1 MNDTSDVNRATMVQ
15 EADVLVIGGGLHGTS
30 SAFHLARRGAKVIV
44 LEADYVAR
52 HSSGVNAG
60 GVRTLGRPLPEI
72 PLALM
77 SREIWH
83 GMPSLLGDGED
94 GGFVASG
101 QLKIAETDAELDACR
116 ERVALLESHGFTHEK
131 VIDRE
136 TVLELEPA
144 LARHVTGGIWVAR
157 DGYALPYR
165 TTTAFRLAAQ
175 RLGANFLEGTPV
187 RRIEQRGTRWFAH
200 TPRGTF
206 SADKL
211 LVTAGAWSG
220 ELAKQVGEAVPV
232 HPEGLMLMVTHRVA
246 PFCNATLGATGR
258 PLSFKQFDN
267 GTVVIGGKLIGIA
280 DLAGRH
286 GEIDFARLVRSART
300 VTDLFPH
307 LRHLGVNR
315 AWAGVEAF
323 TQDELPVISASRAA
337 SNLYYSFGYCGSGF
351 QLGPGCGKLVSE
363 LMLDGTP
370 SLSLDAFAIDRF
382 GRASAAA
389 PLASPLS
396 SHAAAASPVAH

>member
-1 MNDTSDVNRATMVQ
+1 MNDARTPPASAIQ
-15 EADVLVIGGGLHGTS
+15 EADVLVIGGGLHGSS
-30 SAFHLARRGAKVIV
+30 SAFHMARRGASVIV
-44 LEADYVAR
+44 LEADYVGR

-83 GMPSLLGDGED
+83 ALPDTIGDD
-94 GGFVASG
+94 GGFVPSG
-101 QLKIAETDAELDACR
+101 QLKIAETEAELEACR
-116 ERVALLESHGFTHEK
+116 ERVALLESLGFTHEK
-131 VIDRE
+131 LIDRE

-144 LARHVTGGIWVAR
+144 LAKHVTGGIWVER
-157 DGYALPYR
+157 DGYALPFR

-175 RLGANFLEGTPV
+175 KHGARFYEGTAVTHIAP
-187 RRIEQRGTRWFAH
+187 RGERWLAQ

-206 SADKL
+206 AARRL

-220 ELAKQVGEAVPV
+220 ELARQAGEPVPV
-232 HPEGLMLMVTHRVA
+232 RPEGLMLMVTHRVA
-246 PFCNATLGATGR
+246 PFCRATLGATGR

-280 DLAGRH
+280 DLPGRH
-286 GEIDFARLVRSART
+286 GEVDFMRLVKSAQT
-300 VTDLFPH
+300 VVDLFPH

-323 TQDELPVISASRAA
+323 TADSLPIISASRRAA
-337 SNLYYSFGYCGSGF
+337 NLYYSFGYCGSGF
-351 QLGPGCGKLVSE
+351 QLGPACGRLVAE
-363 LMLDGTP
+363 LVLDGAP

-382 GRASAAA
+382 ARAAVQA
-389 PLASPLS
+389 PLAGV
-396 SHAAAASPVAH
+396 AAH

>member
-1 MNDTSDVNRATMVQ
+1 MNDTTHLHEV
-15 EADVLVIGGGLHGTS
+15 DVLVVGGGLHGTS
-30 SAFHLARRGAKVIV
+30 SAFHMARRGAKVIV

-77 SREIWH
+77 SREIWYR
-83 GMPSLLGDGED
+83 MSDLLCED
-94 GGFVASG
+94 GGFVPSG
-101 QLKIAETDAELDACR
+101 QLKIAETDDELEACR
-116 ERVALLESHGFTHEK
+116 QRVALLESHGFTHEK

-136 TVLELEPA
+136 SVLELEPA
-144 LARHVTGGIWVAR
+144 LARHVTGGIWVER
-157 DGYALPYR
+157 DGFALPYR

-175 RLGANFLEGTPV
+175 RLGARFLEGTPV
-187 RRIEQRGTRWFAH
+187 RRIEQRGTRWFAV
-200 TPRGTF
+200 TSRGTF
-206 SADKL
+206 SAEKL

-220 ELAKQVGEAVPV
+220 ELTKQVGEPVPV

-246 PFCNATLGATGR
+246 PFCRATLGATGK

-280 DLAGRH
+280 DLANRH
-286 GEIDFARLVRSART
+286 GEVDFARLVRSART

-307 LRHLGVNR
+307 LRNLGVNR

-323 TQDELPVISASRAA
+323 TEDELPVISASRKA

-363 LMLDGTP
+363 LILDGAP
-370 SLSLDAFAIDRF
+370 SIPLDAFAIDRF
-382 GRASAAA
+382 GRD
-389 PLASPLS
+389 S
-396 SHAAAASPVAH
+396 SFSRTAQLVTH

>member
-1 MNDTSDVNRATMVQ
+1 MNETI
-15 EADVLVIGGGLHGTS
+15 EADVIVVGGGLHGTS
-30 SAFHLARRGAKVIV
+30 SALHLAKRGAKVIV

-83 GMPSLLGDGED
+83 GMAELIGED
-94 GGFVASG
+94 GGFVPSG
-101 QLKIAETDAELDACR
+101 QLKIAETEEELQTCR

-144 LARHVTGGIWVAR
+144 LARHVTGGIWVER

-175 RLGANFLEGTPV
+175 RLGVRFLEGTPA
-187 RRIEQRGTRWFAH
+187 RHIEQRGERWFAQ

-206 SADKL
+206 SAQKML
-211 LVTAGAWSG
+211 IASGAWSG
-220 ELAKQVGEAVPV
+220 ELSKQAGEPVPV

-246 PFCNATLGATGR
+246 PFCRATLGATGR

-280 DLAGRH
+280 DLANRH
-286 GEIDFARLVRSART
+286 GEVDFMRLVKSAKT

-307 LRHLGVNR
+307 LRNLGVNR

-323 TQDELPVISASRAA
+323 TEDELPVISASRTA

-363 LMLDGTP
+363 LMLDGAP
-370 SLSLDAFAIDRF
+370 SIPLDAFAVDRF
-382 GRASAAA
+382 DA
-389 PLASPLS
+389 P
-396 SHAAAASPVAH
+396 AASSSNADAATLVAH

>member
-1 MNDTSDVNRATMVQ
+1 MNDARTPPASALQ
-15 EADVLVIGGGLHGTS
+15 EADVLVIGGGLHGSS
-30 SAFHLARRGAKVIV
+30 SAFHMARRGASVIV
-44 LEADYVAR
+44 LEADYVGR

-77 SREIWH
+77 SREVWH
-83 GMPSLLGDGED
+83 TLPDTIGHD
-94 GGFVASG
+94 GGFVPSG
-101 QLKIAETDAELDACR
+101 QLKIAETEAELEECR
-116 ERVALLESHGFTHEK
+116 ERVALLEAHGFTHEK
-131 VIDRE
+131 LIDRE

-144 LARHVTGGIWVAR
+144 LAKHVTGGIWVER
-157 DGYALPYR
+157 DGYALPFR

-175 RLGANFLEGTPV
+175 KHGARFHEGTAV
-187 RRIEQRGTRWFAH
+187 THIEPRGERWIAQ

-206 SADKL
+206 AARKL

-220 ELAKQVGEAVPV
+220 ELARQAGEPVPV

-246 PFCNATLGATGR
+246 PFCRATLGATGR

-280 DLAGRH
+280 ELPGRH
-286 GEIDFARLVRSART
+286 GEVDFMRLVKSAQT
-300 VTDLFPH
+300 VVDLFPH

-323 TQDELPVISASRAA
+323 TADSLPIISASRRAA
-337 SNLYYSFGYCGSGF
+337 NLYYSFGYCGSGF
-351 QLGPGCGKLVSE
+351 QLGPACGRLVSE
-363 LMLDGTP
+363 LVLDGAP

-382 GRASAAA
+382 ERAAVQA
-389 PLASPLS
+389 PLAGV
-396 SHAAAASPVAH
+396 AAH

>member
-1 MNDTSDVNRATMVQ
+1 VNETNHVAT
-15 EADVLVIGGGLHGTS
+15 EADVIVVGGGLHGTS

-77 SREIWH
+77 SRDIWH
-83 GMPSLLGDGED
+83 GMRDLLGED
-94 GGFVASG
+94 GGFVPSG
-101 QLKIAETDAELDACR
+101 QLKIAETEAELETCR
-116 ERVALLESHGFTHEK
+116 QRVALLESHGFTHEK
-131 VIDRE
+131 VIDRD
-136 TVLELEPA
+136 TVRELEPA
-144 LARHVTGGIWVAR
+144 LAKHVTGGIWVER

-175 RLGANFLEGTPV
+175 RLGVRFLEGTPV
-187 RRIEQRGTRWFAH
+187 RRIEQRGARWIAA
-200 TPRGTF
+200 TPRGAF
-206 SADKL
+206 SAQKML
-211 LVTAGAWSG
+211 IASGAWSG
-220 ELAKQVGEAVPV
+220 ELAKQAGEPVPV
-232 HPEGLMLMVTHRVA
+232 HAEGLMLMVTHRVA
-246 PFCNATLGATGR
+246 PFCRATLGATGR

-280 DLAGRH
+280 ELAHRH
-286 GEIDFARLVRSART
+286 GEVDFMRLVKSAKT

-307 LRHLGVNR
+307 LRNLGVNR

-323 TQDELPVISASRAA
+323 TADELPVISASRTA
-337 SNLYYSFGYCGSGF
+337 SELYYSFGYCGSGF

-363 LMLDGTP
+363 LMLDGAP
-370 SLSLDAFAIDRF
+370 SMSLDAFAIDRF
-382 GRASAAA
+382 DARAT
-389 PLASPLS
+389 
-396 SHAAAASPVAH
+396 AASSAESTTLVAH

>member
-1 MNDTSDVNRATMVQ
+1 MNDARTSPASVVQ
-15 EADVLVIGGGLHGTS
+15 EADVLVIGGGLHGSS
-30 SAFHLARRGAKVIV
+30 SAFHMARRGASVIV
-44 LEADYVAR
+44 LEADYVGR

-83 GMPSLLGDGED
+83 ALPDTIGDD
-94 GGFVASG
+94 GGFVPSG
-101 QLKIAETDAELDACR
+101 QLKIAETEAELAECR
-116 ERVALLESHGFTHEK
+116 ERVALLKSHGFTHEK
-131 VIDRE
+131 LIDRE

-144 LARHVTGGIWVAR
+144 LAKHVTGGIWVER
-157 DGYALPYR
+157 DGYALPFR

-175 RLGANFLEGTPV
+175 KHGARFYEGTAV
-187 RRIEQRGTRWFAH
+187 THIEPRGERWLAR

-206 SADKL
+206 AACKL
-211 LVTAGAWSG
+211 LVAAGAWSG
-220 ELAKQVGEAVPV
+220 ELARQAGEPVPV

-246 PFCNATLGATGR
+246 PFCRATLGATGR

-280 DLAGRH
+280 DLPGRH
-286 GEIDFARLVRSART
+286 GEVDFMRLVKSAQT
-300 VTDLFPH
+300 VVDLFPH

-323 TQDELPVISASRAA
+323 TADSLPILSASRRAA
-337 SNLYYSFGYCGSGF
+337 NLYYSFGYCGSGF
-351 QLGPGCGKLVSE
+351 QLGPACGQLVSE
-363 LMLDGTP
+363 LVLDGAP

-382 GRASAAA
+382 ERAAVPA
-389 PLASPLS
+389 PLAG
-396 SHAAAASPVAH
+396 VTAH

>member
-1 MNDTSDVNRATMVQ
+1 MSDTTDIQ
-15 EADVLVIGGGLHGTS
+15 QADVLVIGGGLHGTS
-30 SAFHLARRGAKVIV
+30 SAFHLARRGLKVIV

-52 HSSGVNAG
+52 HASGVNAG

-83 GMPSLLGDGED
+83 GMSELLGEN

-101 QLKIAETDAELDACR
+101 QLKIAETNDELDACR
-116 ERVALLESHGFTHEK
+116 QRVALLESHGFTHEK

-136 TVLELEPA
+136 TVLGLEPA
-144 LARHVTGGIWVAR
+144 LAPHVTGGIWVEH

-175 RLGANFLEGTPV
+175 RLGARFLEGTPV
-187 RRIEQRGTRWFAH
+187 RRIEQRGTRWFAV
-200 TPRGTF
+200 TPHGAF
-206 SADKL
+206 SASQL

-220 ELAKQVGEAVPV
+220 ELAKQVGESVPV
-232 HPEGLMLMVTHRVA
+232 HPEGLMLMVTQRVA
-246 PFCNATLGATGR
+246 PFCRATLGATGR

-267 GTVVIGGKLIGIA
+267 GTVVIGGKLIGFA
-280 DLAGRH
+280 DVANRH
-286 GEIDFARLVRSART
+286 GEVDFARLVRSART

-323 TQDELPVISASRAA
+323 TEDELPVISASRKAA
-337 SNLYYSFGYCGSGF
+337 NLYYSFAYCGSGF

-363 LMLDGTP
+363 LMLDGKP
-370 SLSLDAFAIDRF
+370 SLSLDAFAVDRF
-382 GRASAAA
+382 GRA
-389 PLASPLS
+389 
-396 SHAAAASPVAH
+396 AAASRPGASHLVAH

>member
-1 MNDTSDVNRATMVQ
+1 MSDSTNM
-15 EADVLVIGGGLHGTS
+15 EADVLVVGGGLHGTS
-30 SAFHLARRGAKVIV
+30 SAFHMARRGAKVIV

-77 SREIWH
+77 SRELWH
-83 GMPSLLGDGED
+83 RMSDLLGDD
-94 GGFVASG
+94 GGFVPSG
-101 QLKIAETDAELDACR
+101 QLKIAETDDELEACR
-116 ERVALLESHGFTHEK
+116 QRVALLESHGFTHEK
-131 VIDRE
+131 MIDRE
-136 TVLELEPA
+136 SVLELEPA
-144 LARHVTGGIWVAR
+144 LARHVTGGIWVER
-157 DGYALPYR
+157 DGFALPYR

-175 RLGANFLEGTPV
+175 RLGCRFLEGAPV
-187 RRIEQRGTRWFAH
+187 RRIEQRGTQWVAM
-200 TPRGTF
+200 TPQRTF
-206 SADKL
+206 SAQKL

-220 ELAKQVGEAVPV
+220 ELTKQVGEPVPM

-246 PFCNATLGATGR
+246 PFCRATLGATGR

-280 DLAGRH
+280 DLENRH
-286 GEIDFARLVRSART
+286 GEVDFARLVRSAQT

-323 TQDELPVISASRAA
+323 TEDELPVISASRKAA
-337 SNLYYSFGYCGSGF
+337 HLYYSFGYCGSGF

-363 LMLDGTP
+363 LILDGAP
-370 SLSLDAFAIDRF
+370 SIPLDAFAVDRF
-382 GRASAAA
+382 GRASPSSRAAQ
-389 PLASPLS
+389 L
-396 SHAAAASPVAH
+396 VAH

>member
-1 MNDTSDVNRATMVQ
+1 MNDASDIQ
-15 EADVLVIGGGLHGTS
+15 EADVLVVGGGLHGTS
-30 SAFHLARRGAKVIV
+30 SAFHMTKRGVKVIV

-60 GVRTLGRPLPEI
+60 GVRTLGRPVPEI

-83 GMPSLLGDGED
+83 SMTDLIGED

-101 QLKIAETDAELDACR
+101 QLKIAETDDELDACR
-116 ERVALLESHGFTHEK
+116 QRVALLESHGFTHEK

-144 LARHVTGGIWVAR
+144 LARHVTGGIWAER
-157 DGYALPYR
+157 DGYALPFK

-175 RLGANFLEGTPV
+175 KLGARFLEGTPV
-187 RRIEQRGTRWFAH
+187 RRIEQRGTRWFAY

-206 SADKL
+206 SAEKL

-220 ELAKQVGEAVPV
+220 ELAKQAGEAVPV

-246 PFCNATLGATGR
+246 PFCRATLGATGR

-280 DLAGRH
+280 DLANRH
-286 GEIDFARLVRSART
+286 GEVDFVRLVKSART

-307 LRHLGVNR
+307 LKHLGVNR

-323 TQDELPVISASRAA
+323 TEDELPVISASRTA

-363 LMLDGTP
+363 LMLDGAP
-370 SLSLDAFAIDRF
+370 SISLDAFAIDRF
-382 GRASAAA
+382 GRDAASAQADA
-389 PLASPLS
+389 TQLIT
-396 SHAAAASPVAH
+396 H

>member
-1 MNDTSDVNRATMVQ
+1 MQ
-15 EADVLVIGGGLHGTS
+15 EADVLVIGGGLHGSS
-30 SAFHLARRGAKVIV
+30 SAFHMARRGVSVIV
-44 LEADYVAR
+44 LEADYVGR

-83 GMPSLLGDGED
+83 ALPDTIGDD
-94 GGFVASG
+94 GGFVPSG
-101 QLKIAETDAELDACR
+101 QLKIAETEAELEECR

-131 VIDRE
+131 LIDRE

-144 LARHVTGGIWVAR
+144 LAKHVTGGIWVER
-157 DGYALPYR
+157 DGYALPFR

-175 RLGANFLEGTPV
+175 KHGARFYEGTAV
-187 RRIEQRGTRWFAH
+187 THIEPRGERWLAQ

-206 SADKL
+206 AARRL

-220 ELAKQVGEAVPV
+220 ELARQAGEPVPV

-246 PFCNATLGATGR
+246 PFCRATLGATGR

-280 DLAGRH
+280 DLPGRH
-286 GEIDFARLVRSART
+286 GEVDFMRLVKSAQT
-300 VTDLFPH
+300 VVDLFPH

-323 TQDELPVISASRAA
+323 TADSLPIISASRRAA
-337 SNLYYSFGYCGSGF
+337 NLYYSFGYCGSGF
-351 QLGPGCGKLVSE
+351 QLGPACGRLVAE
-363 LMLDGTP
+363 LVLDGAP

-382 GRASAAA
+382 ARAAVQA
-389 PLASPLS
+389 PLAGV
-396 SHAAAASPVAH
+396 AAH

>member
-1 MNDTSDVNRATMVQ
+1 MNDARTLSASAVQ
-15 EADVLVIGGGLHGTS
+15 EADVLVIGGGLHGSS
-30 SAFHLARRGAKVIV
+30 SAFHMARRGVSVIV
-44 LEADYVAR
+44 LEADYVGR

-83 GMPSLLGDGED
+83 ALPETIGDD
-94 GGFVASG
+94 GGFVPSG
-101 QLKIAETDAELDACR
+101 QLKIAETEAELDECR

-131 VIDRE
+131 LIDRE

-144 LARHVTGGIWVAR
+144 LARHVTGGIWVER
-157 DGYALPYR
+157 DGYALPFR

-175 RLGANFLEGTPV
+175 KHGARFFEGTPV
-187 RRIEQRGTRWFAH
+187 TRIEPRGERWIAQ

-206 SADKL
+206 AARKL

-220 ELAKQVGEAVPV
+220 ELARQAGESVPV

-246 PFCNATLGATGR
+246 PFCRATLGATGR

-280 DLAGRH
+280 DLPGRH
-286 GEIDFARLVRSART
+286 GEVDFMRLVKSAQT
-300 VTDLFPH
+300 VVDLFPH

-323 TQDELPVISASRAA
+323 TADSLPVISASRRA

-351 QLGPGCGKLVSE
+351 QLGPACGRLVSE
-363 LMLDGTP
+363 LVLDGAP

-382 GRASAAA
+382 ERAAA
-389 PLASPLS
+389 
-396 SHAAAASPVAH
+396 HAPVAGVAAH

>member
-1 MNDTSDVNRATMVQ
+1 MNDARTPSASAVQ
-15 EADVLVIGGGLHGTS
+15 EADVLVIGGGLHGSS
-30 SAFHLARRGAKVIV
+30 SAFHMARRGASVIV
-44 LEADYVAR
+44 VEADYVGR

-83 GMPSLLGDGED
+83 ALPDTIGDD
-94 GGFVASG
+94 GGFVPSG
-101 QLKIAETDAELDACR
+101 QLKIAETEAELEECR
-116 ERVALLESHGFTHEK
+116 ERVALLETHGFTHEK
-131 VIDRE
+131 LIDRE

-144 LARHVTGGIWVAR
+144 LAQHVTGGIWVER
-157 DGYALPYR
+157 DGYALPFR

-175 RLGANFLEGTPV
+175 KHGARFYEGTAV
-187 RRIEQRGTRWFAH
+187 THIEPRGERWIAR

-206 SADKL
+206 AARKL

-220 ELAKQVGEAVPV
+220 ELAREAGEPVPV

-246 PFCNATLGATGR
+246 PFCRATLGATGR

-280 DLAGRH
+280 DLPGRH
-286 GEIDFARLVRSART
+286 GEVDFMRLVKSAQT
-300 VTDLFPH
+300 VVDLFPH

-323 TQDELPVISASRAA
+323 TADSLPIISASRRAA
-337 SNLYYSFGYCGSGF
+337 NLYYSFGYCGSGF
-351 QLGPGCGKLVSE
+351 QLGPACGQLVSE
-363 LMLDGTP
+363 LVLDGAP

-382 GRASAAA
+382 ERAAVPT
-389 PLASPLS
+389 PLAG
-396 SHAAAASPVAH
+396 VTAH

>member
-1 MNDTSDVNRATMVQ
+1 VNETI
-15 EADVLVIGGGLHGTS
+15 EADVIVVGGGLHGTS
-30 SAFHLARRGAKVIV
+30 SALHLAKRGAKVIV

-83 GMPSLLGDGED
+83 GMAELIGED
-94 GGFVASG
+94 GGFVPSG
-101 QLKIAETDAELDACR
+101 QLKIAETEEELQTCR

-144 LARHVTGGIWVAR
+144 LAKHVTGGIWVER

-175 RLGANFLEGTPV
+175 RLGVRFLEGTPA
-187 RRIEQRGTRWFAH
+187 RHIEQRGERWFAQ
-200 TPRGTF
+200 TPRGMF
-206 SADKL
+206 SAQKML
-211 LVTAGAWSG
+211 IASGAWSG
-220 ELAKQVGEAVPV
+220 ELSKQAGEPVPV

-246 PFCNATLGATGR
+246 PFCRATLGATGR

-280 DLAGRH
+280 DLANRH
-286 GEIDFARLVRSART
+286 GEVDFMRLVKSAKT

-307 LRHLGVNR
+307 LRNLGVNR

-323 TQDELPVISASRAA
+323 TEDELPVISASRTA

-363 LMLDGTP
+363 LMLDGAP
-370 SLSLDAFAIDRF
+370 SIPLDAFAIDRF
-382 GRASAAA
+382 DA
-389 PLASPLS
+389 P
-396 SHAAAASPVAH
+396 AASSSNADAATLVAH

>member
-1 MNDTSDVNRATMVQ
+1 MNDTTVIQ
-15 EADVLVIGGGLHGTS
+15 EADVLVVGGGLHGTS
-30 SAFHLARRGAKVIV
+30 SALHLARRGAKVIV

-83 GMPSLLGDGED
+83 GMTDLLGED
-94 GGFVASG
+94 GGFVPSG
-101 QLKIAETDAELDACR
+101 QLKIAETDDELQACR

-131 VIDRE
+131 VIDRD

-144 LARHVTGGIWVAR
+144 LARHVTGGIWVER
-157 DGYALPYR
+157 DGYALPFR

-175 RLGANFLEGTPV
+175 RLGARFLEGTAV
-187 RRIEQRGTRWFAH
+187 HRIEQRGTRWLAF

-206 SADKL
+206 SAEKL

-220 ELAKQVGEAVPV
+220 ELAKQVGEPVPV

-246 PFCNATLGATGR
+246 PFCRATLGATGR

-280 DLAGRH
+280 DLSNRH
-286 GEIDFARLVRSART
+286 GEVDFARLVRSART

-307 LRHLGVNR
+307 LRNLGVNR

-323 TQDELPVISASRAA
+323 TEDELPVISASRKA

-370 SLSLDAFAIDRF
+370 SISLDAFGIDRF
-382 GRASAAA
+382 ERGAASSSSASA
-389 PLASPLS
+389 SP
-396 SHAAAASPVAH
+396 AHLVTQ